1 MVTGALLCAFAS
13 DWYLKKQHAI
23 HGEMRPEYR
32 LPSLVLGGNLIPTGL
47 FLYGWTARYHVYFI
61 VPMIGTATLG
71 SGFFDTT
78 IPLSA
83 YLVDAY
89 GVHAASAI
97 GATVVVRCMVGAI
110 LSLTKTPLYA
120 NLGLG

>member
-13 DWYLKKQHAI
+13 DWYLKKQLAI

-32 LPSLVLGGNLIPTGL
+32 LPPLVLGGILIPTGL

-61 VPMIGTATLG
+61 IPMIDTATLS

-83 YLVDAY
+83 YLIDAY

-110 LSLTKTPLYA
+110 LPLTKTPLYA